1 MPLDGAWPPVLVRQ
15 ALRNFTQCDPAC
27 CTEAE
32 AALALTLFALWAA
45 KTGRRL
51 RPVPIAQLTPQ
62 ELIDFWADDQF
73 GEADSYRTDSPVPA
87 LTASVSSKELQTVN
101 GVNFSREPS
110 PIMHTTLVAVDIVGF
125 CRRYRDADAQIH
137 ARDKMYEQ
145 LTEAFAMTG
154 LPWHECHLEDRGD
167 GALIV
172 APPDADADRFL
183 NPLAHHLHAVLR
195 RSNRLA
201 SDSTRLRLRVA
212 VHHGRVLY
220 DAYGVAGH
228 AVNHLFRLLEAPAFK
243 KQVESADADLTMV
256 ISDQLYQDAA
266 EFGGLFNPAAYQ
278 KLRIASKETHASAW
292 LWLPPDLQ
300 QAA

>member
-15 ALRNFTQCDPAC
+15 AFRNCTECPAC

-32 AALALTLFALWAA
+32 AALALTLFTMWAA

-62 ELIDFWADDQF
+62 ELIDFWADDHF
-73 GEADSYRTDSPVPA
+73 DEADSNFADSHVPA
-87 LTASVSSKELQTVN
+87 TTVSMYSRGFQSVSGIS
-101 GVNFSREPS
+101 FSREPS

-125 CRRYRDADAQIH
+125 CRRYRDTDAQMH
-137 ARDKMYEQ
+137 ARDMMYEQ

-154 LPWHECHLEDRGD
+154 LPWRECHLEDRGD

-172 APPDADADRFL
+172 APPDADTDCFL
-183 NPLAHHLHAVLR
+183 NPLAHHLHAVMR

-201 SDSTRLRLRVA
+201 SDSARLRLRAA
-212 VHHGRVLY
+212 VHHGRILY
-220 DAYGVAGH
+220 DSHGVTGH

-243 KQVESADADLTMV
+243 KPAQNADADLAV
-256 ISDQLYQDAA
+256 IVSDQLYKDAA
-266 EFGGLFNPAAYQ
+266 ESGGLFNPAAYQ
-278 KLRIASKETHASAW
+278 RVRITSKETHTWAW
-292 LWLPPDLQ
+292 RWLPPDLQ
-300 QAA
+300 QVA